1 MVMSEVNEAE
11 RWYGRLFMY
20 RLAHAVFSGE
30 PDETLLGTLASENCR
45 STLRTLAGEY
55 PAAVPLADY
64 AEGLSATCDLH
75 VEAAACLS
83 TYNRVVAGLG
93 SRRASHPWE
102 SAYTSCKKL
111 LMQPETLEVRGA
123 YRAWGYLPKMYM
135 RVPDDHLSLECAFL
149 AELAQRTIQAAE
161 EGEGDGLSR
170 LVAAQWA
177 FLQNH
182 LLRWLGEYAAD
193 LHEDAPDSLYDRAAQ
208 ALALYAAEDAF
219 FLREWDRAQ

>member
-30 PDETLLGTLASENCR
+30 PDETLLGTL
-45 STLRTLAGEY
+45 
-55 PAAVPLADY
+55 
-64 AEGLSATCDLH
+64 
-75 VEAAACLS
+75 
-83 TYNRVVAGLG
+83 
-93 SRRASHPWE
+93 
-102 SAYTSCKKL
+102 
-111 LMQPETLEVRGA
+111 
-123 YRAWGYLPKMYM
+123 
-135 RVPDDHLSLECAFL
+135 
-149 AELAQRTIQAAE
+149 
-161 EGEGDGLSR
+161 EGDGLSR